1 MTLALEGK
9 TALVTGAAS
18 GIGRGIV
25 EAFAR
30 EGARVIAVD
39 IAEEKLFAAY
49 RDLPAVS
56 CLVQDISAAD
66 TPSIMVDEASACF
79 GGLDILV
86 NNAGISGDLVEL
98 HLTTDEM
105 WRRVMST
112 NLDPVFR
119 ITRAFVPLLSESRA
133 GRIINTGSVCSMFAI
148 PLVGAYTASKHAILG
163 LTKSYAIELGKF
175 GITVNCL
182 MPGNT
187 LTGITEGFYPDP
199 VTETGKKFLEG
210 TNVLGRY
217 SYPADIAAAA
227 LYLASDGASYVTGQ
241 ALGIDGGM
249 MARMPSLPV

>member
-1 MTLALEGK
+1 MKKSLEGR

-25 EAFAR
+25 EAYVE

-39 IAEEKLFAAY
+39 LAEDQLRDVY
-49 RDLPAVS
+49 RDVASVI
-56 CLVQDISAAD
+56 CLVQDISTEDAPQILVDAAK
-66 TPSIMVDEASACF
+66 SRF

-86 NNAGISGDLVEL
+86 NNAGIAGDLVEL
-98 HLTTDEM
+98 HLTSDEM

-119 ITRAFVPLLSESRA
+119 ITREFVPVLAESSAPRV
-133 GRIINTGSVCSMFAI
+133 INTGSVCSMFAI
-148 PLVGAYTASKHAILG
+148 PLVGTYTASKHAILG

-187 LTGITEGFYPDP
+187 VTGITEAFYPDP
-199 VTETGKKFLEG
+199 ATETGKAFLDG

-217 SYPADIAAAA
+217 SYPPDIAAAA
-227 LYLASDGASYVTGQ
+227 VYLASDGASYVTGQ